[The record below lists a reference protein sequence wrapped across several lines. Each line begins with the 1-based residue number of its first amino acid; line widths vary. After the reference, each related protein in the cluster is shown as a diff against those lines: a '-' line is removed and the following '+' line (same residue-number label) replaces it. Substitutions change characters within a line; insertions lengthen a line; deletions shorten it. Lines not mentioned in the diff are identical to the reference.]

1 MDVNLC
7 RLPGKRKSM
16 PKFPVPLAGIMWHL
30 CPADSVDIQPKQPER
45 QFTIKKNT
53 HYKNCW
59 HFIPDK
65 DKSPVN
71 PVIFFRQ
78 LLSPFAIAQPESDKK
93 RGFTMSENEA
103 KETMQDFE
111 AELEASFRKINE
123 GDILT
128 GTVISVDEDAI
139 TLDLKYYAPGI
150 IKADEVSNDPSFVID
165 EHIHPG
171 DVLEATVIRRDDGEG
186 NILLSMKEAN
196 EVLAWDKLKELL
208 ENETVVTVKVSEAVK
223 AGVVAYLYGIR
234 GFIPA
239 SQITTAYVEDTE
251 SYVGKELEVRV
262 ITADEED
269 DRLVLSGKSVAL
281 EKEAEER
288 NHKIA
293 MLVPG
298 SIVEGTVESLMPYG
312 AFINLGDG
320 LTGLVHISQIC
331 ERRINKPSE
340 VLKEGQHVKAKLLN
354 TNDGKISLSMR
365 ALEEEMVDTSV
376 EEKED
381 LSAYTSDE
389 SASTSLGALLK
400 GLKL

>member
-1 MDVNLC
+1 
-7 RLPGKRKSM
+7 
-16 PKFPVPLAGIMWHL
+16 
-30 CPADSVDIQPKQPER
+30 
-45 QFTIKKNT
+45 
-53 HYKNCW
+53 
-59 HFIPDK
+59 
-65 DKSPVN
+65 
-71 PVIFFRQ
+71 
-78 LLSPFAIAQPESDKK
+78 
-93 RGFTMSENEA
+93 MSENEA

-208 ENETVVTVKVSEAVK
+208 ENETIVTVKVSEAVK
-223 AGVVAYLYGIR
+223 ADVVAYLYGIR

-262 ITADEED
+262 ITVDEED
-269 DRLVLSGKSVAL
+269 DRLVLSVKSVAL

>member
-1 MDVNLC
+1 
-7 RLPGKRKSM
+7 
-16 PKFPVPLAGIMWHL
+16 
-30 CPADSVDIQPKQPER
+30 
-45 QFTIKKNT
+45 
-53 HYKNCW
+53 
-59 HFIPDK
+59 
-65 DKSPVN
+65 
-71 PVIFFRQ
+71 
-78 LLSPFAIAQPESDKK
+78 
-93 RGFTMSENEA
+93 MSENEA

-251 SYVGKELEVRV
+251 SYVGKKLGVRV
-262 ITADEED
+262 ITVDEED

-312 AFINLGDG
+312 AFINLGD
-320 LTGLVHISQIC
+320 GLVHISQIC

>member
-1 MDVNLC
+1 
-7 RLPGKRKSM
+7 
-16 PKFPVPLAGIMWHL
+16 
-30 CPADSVDIQPKQPER
+30 
-45 QFTIKKNT
+45 
-53 HYKNCW
+53 
-59 HFIPDK
+59 
-65 DKSPVN
+65 
-71 PVIFFRQ
+71 
-78 LLSPFAIAQPESDKK
+78 
-93 RGFTMSENEA
+93 MSENEA

-208 ENETVVTVKVSEAVK
+208 ENETIVTVKVSEAVK

-262 ITADEED
+262 ITVDEED

-298 SIVEGTVESLMPYG
+298 SIVEGTVESL
-312 AFINLGDG
+312 IGDG

>member
-1 MDVNLC
+1 
-7 RLPGKRKSM
+7 
-16 PKFPVPLAGIMWHL
+16 
-30 CPADSVDIQPKQPER
+30 
-45 QFTIKKNT
+45 
-53 HYKNCW
+53 
-59 HFIPDK
+59 
-65 DKSPVN
+65 
-71 PVIFFRQ
+71 
-78 LLSPFAIAQPESDKK
+78 
-93 RGFTMSENEA
+93 MSENEA

-251 SYVGKELEVRV
+251 SYVGKELGVRV
-262 ITADEED
+262 ITVDEED

-281 EKEAEER
+281 EKKQKR
-288 NHKIA
+288 GI
-293 MLVPG
+293 
-298 SIVEGTVESLMPYG
+298 T
-312 AFINLGDG
+312 
-320 LTGLVHISQIC
+320 
-331 ERRINKPSE
+331 
-340 VLKEGQHVKAKLLN
+340 KLPC
-354 TNDGKISLSMR
+354 
-365 ALEEEMVDTSV
+365 
-376 EEKED
+376 
-381 LSAYTSDE
+381 
-389 SASTSLGALLK
+389 
-400 GLKL
+400 

>member
-1 MDVNLC
+1 
-7 RLPGKRKSM
+7 
-16 PKFPVPLAGIMWHL
+16 
-30 CPADSVDIQPKQPER
+30 
-45 QFTIKKNT
+45 
-53 HYKNCW
+53 
-59 HFIPDK
+59 
-65 DKSPVN
+65 
-71 PVIFFRQ
+71 
-78 LLSPFAIAQPESDKK
+78 
-93 RGFTMSENEA
+93 MSENEA

-171 DVLEATVIRRDDGEG
+171 DVLEATV
-186 NILLSMKEAN
+186 SMKEAN

-208 ENETVVTVKVSEAVK
+208 ENETIVTVKVSEAVK

-262 ITADEED
+262 ITVDEED

-293 MLVPG
+293 
-298 SIVEGTVESLMPYG
+298 I
-312 AFINLGDG
+312 INLGDG

-400 GLKL
+400 GLKSNFQISLLYCSIVRSDEKKPALLMFVSIIFAHAFLSS

>member
-1 MDVNLC
+1 
-7 RLPGKRKSM
+7 
-16 PKFPVPLAGIMWHL
+16 
-30 CPADSVDIQPKQPER
+30 
-45 QFTIKKNT
+45 
-53 HYKNCW
+53 
-59 HFIPDK
+59 
-65 DKSPVN
+65 
-71 PVIFFRQ
+71 
-78 LLSPFAIAQPESDKK
+78 
-93 RGFTMSENEA
+93 MSENEA

-208 ENETVVTVKVSEAVK
+208 ENETIVTVKVSEAVK

-262 ITADEED
+262 ITVDEED

-340 VLKEGQHVKAKLLN
+340 VLKEGQHVKAK
-354 TNDGKISLSMR
+354 KR
-365 ALEEEMVDTSV
+365 
-376 EEKED
+376 KER
-381 LSAYTSDE
+381 
-389 SASTSLGALLK
+389 
-400 GLKL
+400 

>member
-1 MDVNLC
+1 
-7 RLPGKRKSM
+7 
-16 PKFPVPLAGIMWHL
+16 
-30 CPADSVDIQPKQPER
+30 
-45 QFTIKKNT
+45 
-53 HYKNCW
+53 
-59 HFIPDK
+59 
-65 DKSPVN
+65 
-71 PVIFFRQ
+71 
-78 LLSPFAIAQPESDKK
+78 
-93 RGFTMSENEA
+93 MSENEA

-171 DVLEATVIRRDDGEG
+171 DVLEATVIRRDEG

-262 ITADEED
+262 ITVDEED

>member
-1 MDVNLC
+1 
-7 RLPGKRKSM
+7 
-16 PKFPVPLAGIMWHL
+16 
-30 CPADSVDIQPKQPER
+30 
-45 QFTIKKNT
+45 
-53 HYKNCW
+53 
-59 HFIPDK
+59 
-65 DKSPVN
+65 
-71 PVIFFRQ
+71 
-78 LLSPFAIAQPESDKK
+78 
-93 RGFTMSENEA
+93 MSENEA

-208 ENETVVTVKVSEAVK
+208 ENETIVTVKVIEAVK
-223 AGVVAYLYGIR
+223 AGVDAYLYGIR

-262 ITADEED
+262 ITVDEED
-269 DRLVLSGKSVAL
+269 DRLVFSGKSVAL

-365 ALEEEMVDTSV
+365 ALEEEMIDTSA

>member
-1 MDVNLC
+1 
-7 RLPGKRKSM
+7 
-16 PKFPVPLAGIMWHL
+16 
-30 CPADSVDIQPKQPER
+30 
-45 QFTIKKNT
+45 
-53 HYKNCW
+53 
-59 HFIPDK
+59 
-65 DKSPVN
+65 
-71 PVIFFRQ
+71 
-78 LLSPFAIAQPESDKK
+78 
-93 RGFTMSENEA
+93 MSENEA

-223 AGVVAYLYGIR
+223 AGVVASLYGMR

-281 EKEAEER
+281 EKEAEEK

>member
-1 MDVNLC
+1 
-7 RLPGKRKSM
+7 
-16 PKFPVPLAGIMWHL
+16 
-30 CPADSVDIQPKQPER
+30 
-45 QFTIKKNT
+45 
-53 HYKNCW
+53 
-59 HFIPDK
+59 
-65 DKSPVN
+65 
-71 PVIFFRQ
+71 
-78 LLSPFAIAQPESDKK
+78 
-93 RGFTMSENEA
+93 MSENEA

-208 ENETVVTVKVSEAVK
+208 ENETVVTIKVSEAVK

-262 ITADEED
+262 ITVDEED

>member
-1 MDVNLC
+1 
-7 RLPGKRKSM
+7 
-16 PKFPVPLAGIMWHL
+16 
-30 CPADSVDIQPKQPER
+30 
-45 QFTIKKNT
+45 
-53 HYKNCW
+53 
-59 HFIPDK
+59 
-65 DKSPVN
+65 
-71 PVIFFRQ
+71 
-78 LLSPFAIAQPESDKK
+78 
-93 RGFTMSENEA
+93 MSENEA

-251 SYVGKELEVRV
+251 SYVGIELEVRV
-262 ITADEED
+262 ITVDEED
-269 DRLVLSGKSVAL
+269 DRLVAVDGQDALLQGVQNVLRPGHQQPDDGTLLVRDGLEDDLRRGPLEQHGLAPGKETAHPVHLGACVVQGRD
-281 EKEAEER
+281 AEEG
-288 NHKIA
+288 
-293 MLVPG
+293 V
-298 SIVEGTVESLMPYG
+298 IVLDVVVLLLHLRGLGQAAVLM
-312 AFINLGDG
+312 
-320 LTGLVHISQIC
+320 
-331 ERRINKPSE
+331 
-340 VLKEGQHVKAKLLN
+340 
-354 TNDGKISLSMR
+354 
-365 ALEEEMVDTSV
+365 
-376 EEKED
+376 
-381 LSAYTSDE
+381 
-389 SASTSLGALLK
+389 
-400 GLKL
+400 

>member
-1 MDVNLC
+1 M
-7 RLPGKRKSM
+7 
-16 PKFPVPLAGIMWHL
+16 
-30 CPADSVDIQPKQPER
+30 
-45 QFTIKKNT
+45 
-53 HYKNCW
+53 
-59 HFIPDK
+59 
-65 DKSPVN
+65 
-71 PVIFFRQ
+71 
-78 LLSPFAIAQPESDKK
+78 
-93 RGFTMSENEA
+93 
-103 KETMQDFE
+103 
-111 AELEASFRKINE
+111 
-123 GDILT
+123 
-128 GTVISVDEDAI
+128 DEDAI

-171 DVLEATVIRRDDGEG
+171 DILEATVIRRDDGGG

-262 ITADEED
+262 ITVDEED

-281 EKEAEER
+281 EKETEER

>member
-1 MDVNLC
+1 
-7 RLPGKRKSM
+7 
-16 PKFPVPLAGIMWHL
+16 
-30 CPADSVDIQPKQPER
+30 
-45 QFTIKKNT
+45 
-53 HYKNCW
+53 
-59 HFIPDK
+59 
-65 DKSPVN
+65 
-71 PVIFFRQ
+71 
-78 LLSPFAIAQPESDKK
+78 
-93 RGFTMSENEA
+93 MSENEA

-223 AGVVAYLYGIR
+223 SGVVAYLYGIR

-262 ITADEED
+262 ITVDEGD

>member
-1 MDVNLC
+1 
-7 RLPGKRKSM
+7 
-16 PKFPVPLAGIMWHL
+16 
-30 CPADSVDIQPKQPER
+30 
-45 QFTIKKNT
+45 
-53 HYKNCW
+53 
-59 HFIPDK
+59 
-65 DKSPVN
+65 
-71 PVIFFRQ
+71 
-78 LLSPFAIAQPESDKK
+78 
-93 RGFTMSENEA
+93 MSENEA

-208 ENETVVTVKVSEAVK
+208 ENETIVTVKVSEAVK
-223 AGVVAYLYGIR
+223 VGVVAYLYGIR

-262 ITADEED
+262 ITVDEED

>member
-1 MDVNLC
+1 
-7 RLPGKRKSM
+7 
-16 PKFPVPLAGIMWHL
+16 
-30 CPADSVDIQPKQPER
+30 
-45 QFTIKKNT
+45 
-53 HYKNCW
+53 
-59 HFIPDK
+59 
-65 DKSPVN
+65 
-71 PVIFFRQ
+71 
-78 LLSPFAIAQPESDKK
+78 
-93 RGFTMSENEA
+93 MSENEA

-223 AGVVAYLYGIR
+223 ASVVAYLYGIR

-262 ITADEED
+262 ITVDEED

>member
-1 MDVNLC
+1 
-7 RLPGKRKSM
+7 
-16 PKFPVPLAGIMWHL
+16 
-30 CPADSVDIQPKQPER
+30 
-45 QFTIKKNT
+45 
-53 HYKNCW
+53 
-59 HFIPDK
+59 
-65 DKSPVN
+65 
-71 PVIFFRQ
+71 
-78 LLSPFAIAQPESDKK
+78 
-93 RGFTMSENEA
+93 MSENEA

-234 GFIPA
+234 GFIPV

>member
-1 MDVNLC
+1 
-7 RLPGKRKSM
+7 
-16 PKFPVPLAGIMWHL
+16 
-30 CPADSVDIQPKQPER
+30 
-45 QFTIKKNT
+45 
-53 HYKNCW
+53 
-59 HFIPDK
+59 
-65 DKSPVN
+65 
-71 PVIFFRQ
+71 
-78 LLSPFAIAQPESDKK
+78 
-93 RGFTMSENEA
+93 MSENEA

-208 ENETVVTVKVSEAVK
+208 ENETIVTVKVSEAVK

-262 ITADEED
+262 ITVDEED

-312 AFINLGDG
+312 AFVDLGDG
-320 LTGLVHISQIC
+320 LSGLVHISQISQK
-331 ERRINKPSE
+331 RLKKPSE
-340 VLKEGQHVKAKLLN
+340 VLTVGDTVRAVVLN
-354 TNDGKISLSMR
+354 TKDNRISLSIK
-365 ALEEEMVDTSV
+365 AAAESAEPDELEEKQA
-376 EEKED
+376 EEYSSNE
-381 LSAYTSDE
+381 AVG
-389 SASTSLGALLK
+389 TSLGDLLK

>member
-1 MDVNLC
+1 
-7 RLPGKRKSM
+7 
-16 PKFPVPLAGIMWHL
+16 
-30 CPADSVDIQPKQPER
+30 
-45 QFTIKKNT
+45 
-53 HYKNCW
+53 
-59 HFIPDK
+59 
-65 DKSPVN
+65 
-71 PVIFFRQ
+71 
-78 LLSPFAIAQPESDKK
+78 
-93 RGFTMSENEA
+93 MSENEA

-208 ENETVVTVKVSEAVK
+208 ENETVAVKVSEAVK

-262 ITADEED
+262 ITVDEED

-381 LSAYTSDE
+381 LSTYTSDE

>member
-1 MDVNLC
+1 ME
-7 RLPGKRKSM
+7 SM
-16 PKFPVPLAGIMWHL
+16 
-30 CPADSVDIQPKQPER
+30 
-45 QFTIKKNT
+45 
-53 HYKNCW
+53 
-59 HFIPDK
+59 K
-65 DKSPVN
+65 DYEK
-71 PVIFFRQ
+71 
-78 LLSPFAIAQPESDKK
+78 
-93 RGFTMSENEA
+93 
-103 KETMQDFE
+103 
-111 AELEASFRKINE
+111 ELERSFRTINE
-123 GDILT
+123 GDIVSGAVVAVT
-128 GTVISVDEDAI
+128 DEEV
-139 TLDLKYYAPGI
+139 TLDLNYYAPGI
-150 IKADEVSNDPSFVID
+150 IKIENLSNDPDFHAK
-165 EHIHPG
+165 EELQPG
-171 DVLEATVIRRDDGEG
+171 DIIEATVVRTDDGHG
-186 NILLSMKEAN
+186 NIELSKKEAN

-208 ENETVVTVKVSEAVK
+208 ENETIVTVKVSEAVK

-262 ITADEED
+262 ITVDEED

-365 ALEEEMVDTSV
+365 ALEEEMVATSV

>member
-1 MDVNLC
+1 
-7 RLPGKRKSM
+7 
-16 PKFPVPLAGIMWHL
+16 
-30 CPADSVDIQPKQPER
+30 
-45 QFTIKKNT
+45 
-53 HYKNCW
+53 
-59 HFIPDK
+59 
-65 DKSPVN
+65 
-71 PVIFFRQ
+71 
-78 LLSPFAIAQPESDKK
+78 
-93 RGFTMSENEA
+93 MSENEA

-208 ENETVVTVKVSEAVK
+208 ENETIVTVKVSEAVK
-223 AGVVAYLYGIR
+223 AGVVTYLYGIR

-262 ITADEED
+262 ITVDEED